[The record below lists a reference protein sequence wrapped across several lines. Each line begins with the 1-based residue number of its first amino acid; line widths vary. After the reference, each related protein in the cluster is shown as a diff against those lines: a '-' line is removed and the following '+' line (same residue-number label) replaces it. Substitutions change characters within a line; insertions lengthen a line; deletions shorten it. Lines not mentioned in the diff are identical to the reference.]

1 MIASN
6 TETLPSAQDLSA
18 ATGKPLRISAAW
30 LARLAEIEN
39 HVAAHGRLPRV
50 HGGGRDEGRLYDWLQ
65 YQRETP
71 AHEECRAILDTRVPG
86 WRGRGR
92 NRHGTFESRVQD
104 LKIHRDAYGAWPSSR
119 ARDESVVAL
128 SKWLDRHRIMLRS
141 GGLVPY
147 RKSVLDQQVPGW
159 DESVQETWERTVRE
173 IATFRSLNGRLPA
186 YSSKEHSERR
196 LSRWLGDYRRGRNLT
211 PERKAYLDEHL
222 PGWTLDGRLK
232 SSRTAH
238 RAA

>member
-1 MIASN
+1 M
-6 TETLPSAQDLSA
+6 PSAEDLSA
-18 ATGKPLRISAAW
+18 ATGKPIRISVAW
-30 LARLAEIEN
+30 LARLAEVEN
-39 HVAAHGRLPRV
+39 HVAAHGRLPGAH
-50 HGGGRDEGRLYDWLQ
+50 HGGREEGRLYSWLQ
-65 YQRETP
+65 YQRRETS
-71 AHEECRAILDTRVPG
+71 ADEAYRVILDARVPG
-86 WRGRGR
+86 WRGTRR
-92 NRHGTFESRVQD
+92 NRHGSFESRVQD

-119 ARDESVVAL
+119 ARDEAVVAL

-159 DESVQETWERTVRE
+159 DESVQETWERTVQE

-196 LSRWLGDYRRGRNLT
+196 LSRWLGDFRRGRNLT

-222 PGWTLDGRLK
+222 PGWSLDGRLK

-238 RAA
+238 WSA